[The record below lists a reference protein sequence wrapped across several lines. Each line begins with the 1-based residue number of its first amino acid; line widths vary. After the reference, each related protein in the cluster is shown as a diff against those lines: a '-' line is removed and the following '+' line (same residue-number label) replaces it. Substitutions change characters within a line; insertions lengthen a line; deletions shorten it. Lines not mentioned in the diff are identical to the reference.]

1 MKWRSKIT
9 GATYSIGDAFR
20 DETLKVAVFKQDD
33 DWENGRPIAIL
44 SQQEFLNTFEKV
56 EDEKLI
62 QEGIYDG
69 WDTK

>member
-9 GATYSIGDAFR
+9 GATYNIGDAFR
-20 DETLKVAVFKQDD
+20 DETLKVAVFKEND
-33 DWENGRPIAIL
+33 DWEMGRPIAIL

-56 EDEKLI
+56 EDEKVI

-69 WDTK
+69 WDTE